1 MLASSYILRRF
12 INWARPLRVDQGL
25 AGHRRTAP
33 GMVMCCRSLDVVERR
48 LLHSGW
54 LDFRCAAHGP
64 VLSAAGDQGPCNI
77 RAHR

>member
-12 INWARPLRVDQGL
+12 INWARPLPVDQGL
-25 AGHRRTAP
+25 AGHHRAAP
-33 GMVMCCRSLDVVERR
+33 GMMLCYRSLGVVGRR
-48 LLHSGW
+48 LLHAGC